1 MTWFENEWMP
11 TYTINLRDPTDHD
24 SSWRRPKIEDEQ
36 MIIKFNNT
44 QREKN
49 KDFIVKEKMKDA
61 LSVQFLLN

>member
-1 MTWFENEWMP
+1 MP

-36 MIIKFNNT
+36 MMIIKFNNT

-49 KDFIVKEKMKDA
+49 IDIIAKEKVKDP